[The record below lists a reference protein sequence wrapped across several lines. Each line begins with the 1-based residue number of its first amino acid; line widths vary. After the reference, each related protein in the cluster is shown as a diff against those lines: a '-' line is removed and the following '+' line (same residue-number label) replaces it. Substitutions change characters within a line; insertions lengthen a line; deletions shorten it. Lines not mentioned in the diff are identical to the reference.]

1 MPFVKLDC
9 GLLQSSLW
17 LDKPAR
23 DVFITALLMAVPKE
37 FKTPSPQIAVDS
49 LEYTGWVVPPGKYG
63 FVSAA
68 GPGIVHQALV
78 DRPEGMAALKMLGEP
93 DAESRSQAF
102 DGRRLIRVDHGFI
115 VLNYQ
120 RFRDNDGTAAER
132 NARYRERLRGGG
144 VTGRDATVTDRDV
157 TRNAR
162 HSDAANRNVTRN
174 ETQAEAEV
182 EAEADQDLDPGSV
195 RIETNPEIKV
205 TSVVCVPRK
214 NRSATDLPYSA
225 AFERFWKCYPNKTGK
240 GKAWTVWQRIKPDLQ
255 LAGKF
260 EDAIAWQITQPQW
273 QKDGGQFIPHAATWL
288 NQKRWQDEPF
298 NPPVDDFDAMFDAV
312 AARIGVR

>member
-49 LEYTGWVVPPGKYG
+49 LEHTGWVVPPGKYG

-78 DRPEGMAALKMLGEP
+78 DRPAGMAALKMLGEP
-93 DAESRSQAF
+93 DTESRSQAF

-132 NARYRERLRGGG
+132 NARYRERLRN
-144 VTGRDATVTDRDV
+144 DTVTDRDV
-157 TRNAR
+157 TRNDR
-162 HSDAANRNVTRN
+162 HGDAANRNVTRN

-182 EAEADQDLDPGSV
+182 EGEADQDLDRGLV
-195 RIETNPEIKV
+195 RIEDHPEIEV
-205 TSVVCVPRK
+205 PSVVCVPRK
-214 NRSATDLPYSA
+214 KRSAADLPYSA

-240 GKAWTVWQRIKPDLQ
+240 GKAWAAWQRIKPDLQ

-260 EDAIAWQITQPQW
+260 EDAIAWQVATPQW
-273 QKDGGQFIPHAATWL
+273 TKDGGQFIPHAATWL

-298 NPPVDDFDAMFDAV
+298 NPPGDDFDAMFDAV

>member
-1 MPFVKLDC
+1 
-9 GLLQSSLW
+9 
-17 LDKPAR
+17 
-23 DVFITALLMAVPKE
+23 MAVPKE

-49 LEYTGWVVPPGKYG
+49 LEHTGWVVPPGKYG

-78 DRPEGMAALKMLGEP
+78 DRPAGMAALKMLGEP
-93 DAESRSQAF
+93 DTESRSQAF

-132 NARYRERLRGGG
+132 NARYRERLRN
-144 VTGRDATVTDRDV
+144 DTVTDRDV
-157 TRNAR
+157 TRNDR
-162 HSDAANRNVTRN
+162 HGDAANRNVTRN

-182 EAEADQDLDPGSV
+182 EGEADQDLDRGLV
-195 RIETNPEIKV
+195 RIEDHPEIEV
-205 TSVVCVPRK
+205 PSVVCVPRK
-214 NRSATDLPYSA
+214 KRSAADLPYSA

-240 GKAWTVWQRIKPDLQ
+240 GKAWAAWQRIKPDLQ

-260 EDAIAWQITQPQW
+260 EDAIAWQVATPQW
-273 QKDGGQFIPHAATWL
+273 TKDGGQFIPHAATWL

-298 NPPVDDFDAMFDAV
+298 NPPGDDFDAMFDAV